1 MPRLASNAREK
12 GRLNFLSSVKM
23 HPLTGRKCLFVNE
36 GFTAAIEG
44 MPEDESRALLR
55 ELFDHTTR
63 PEFVYRHHWRVGD
76 LVMWDNY
83 ATVHR
88 GAGGYSAEERRLMHR
103 TTLKGQQRRP
113 AAA

>member
-1 MPRLASNAREK
+1 MNRWTPSSRAYPRQARWD
-12 GRLNFLSSVKM
+12 GG
-23 HPLTGRKCLFVNE
+23 PLT
-36 GFTAAIEG
+36 
-44 MPEDESRALLR
+44 
-55 ELFDHTTR
+55 
-63 PEFVYRHHWRVGD
+63 VGD